1 MKGYQQKKTIY
12 TYIYDAYRSSHG
24 HYLYSL
30 DQGSPYRL
38 VWKVCTSPTGDRYRW
53 YISTTSY
60 TMCWYTRYGSIQL
73 GTYRTNN
80 WLVHQYRL
88 VRRTMVLMP
97 TYVNSMKRTRFMTPY
112 SWDIT
117 AYISLEKHLANVSY
131 VLQIRMHRTI
141 LHAKLDKMIL
151 QYLPYVVR
159 HMPFQVG
166 GMKQIRNIYLGTNH
180 QRV

>member
-1 MKGYQQKKTIY
+1 MGGTLVQPLIPCVIYSVWLNTAQYIPYQQLVGTLVQTGKATI
-12 TYIYDAYRSSHG
+12 
-24 HYLYSL
+24 
-30 DQGSPYRL
+30 
-38 VWKVCTSPTGDRYRW
+38 
-53 YISTTSY
+53 
-60 TMCWYTRYGSIQL
+60 
-73 GTYRTNN
+73 
-80 WLVHQYRL
+80 
-88 VRRTMVLMP
+88 VLMP
-97 TYVNSMKRTRFMTPY
+97 TYVNSMKRTKFMTPY

-131 VLQIRMHRTI
+131 VLQIRTHRTI